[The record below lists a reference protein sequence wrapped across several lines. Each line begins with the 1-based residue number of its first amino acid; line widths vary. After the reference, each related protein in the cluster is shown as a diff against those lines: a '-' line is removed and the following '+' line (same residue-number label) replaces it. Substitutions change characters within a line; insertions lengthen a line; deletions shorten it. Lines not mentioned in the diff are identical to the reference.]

1 VVMPR
6 PRVDLL
12 VHLRLSD
19 DASGAAAE
27 RDALF
32 RLDEAIDNL
41 FGEEYDGSDVDE
53 GPFGTR
59 RPVCGLLFSPHERTR
74 HPHEKV
80 TTT

>member
-1 VVMPR
+1 VVIPR

-32 RLDEAIDNL
+32 RLDEASDNR

-59 RPVCGLLFSPHERTR
+59 RDAPSAACYSRLMSAPGIHMRR
-74 HPHEKV
+74 
-80 TTT
+80 

>member
-1 VVMPR
+1 MVIPR

-32 RLDEAIDNL
+32 RLDEASDNR

-53 GPFGTR
+53 GPFG
-59 RPVCGLLFSPHERTR
+59 RPP
-74 HPHEKV
+74 
-80 TTT
+80 TTCPWPRLRWRLAAAVR